1 MTRLLAL
8 ILLCLVLA
16 VSGLLLAVRPVL
28 DIDLV
33 DYLPEN
39 TLLFLEVER
48 PIRLAGPGRS
58 GQNGKSISAATWY
71 KFLQQMGGSDTL
83 IAETRKM
90 IAAGEALAK
99 HPLISSLLDHGA
111 TFALLPER
119 AGQAE
124 FAVSRQWMVAVRID
138 DHEAEQRFEEMLARL
153 QTRQPVSYQGET
165 LRHLAADDGQ
175 EFFYW
180 RHRNVVLAA
189 CEQELLRRCIDQKLR
204 RMIQKEVSLATN
216 ATYLRLRQLGKERAD
231 IFCYV
236 DLKGLHRRMPLVQ
249 AVETESGGLLPRH
262 LAFSGRAASN
272 TIRLEFNALVDP
284 ASTAAFLTRHALS
297 APIRQP
303 SMEPMPPEVK
313 LALWTNWFKSKYLW
327 DFVRQKAGDD
337 VSALM
342 ALIGQQLSEATGK
355 SLDDFFDVFGDEFGV
370 MITEQQVAH
379 QSSRFMGGLLLA
391 LRDRPAMAAMIAQME
406 ARLQVIKVKSGD
418 LEIDSVMLAGGLLQ
432 PACALLAQHLIL
444 ADSVELAE
452 AVRRQLMPDRLDG
465 HQGKASGPESGPGN
479 VSLFLRVGEVAE
491 QLAPLLTLLAKETGE
506 WDRMLPPETRLFV
519 REVGLPLLAGLHNVA
534 TGRVRGSMAGD
545 TLNMEVEYTLR
556 GD

>member
-16 VSGLLLAVRPVL
+16 VSGLLLAVRPAPEIAL
-28 DIDLV
+28 I

-39 TLLFLEVER
+39 TLLFMEVEH
-48 PIRLAGPGRS
+48 PIHWDGPGRS
-58 GQNGKSISAATWY
+58 GQNGKSVSATTWY
-71 KFLQQMGGSDTL
+71 KFLQQAGGSDTL

-111 TFALLPER
+111 AFALLPER
-119 AGQAE
+119 VGQTE
-124 FAVSRQWMVAVRID
+124 FSVSRQWMVAVRLD
-138 DHEAEQRFEEMLARL
+138 DHGAEQRFEEMLARL
-153 QTRQPVSYQGET
+153 QTRPPVSYQGEI
-165 LRHLAADDGQ
+165 LRHLVADGGQ

-189 CEQELLRRCIDQKLR
+189 CEQGLLRRCIDRNLQ
-204 RMIQKEVSLATN
+204 RMIQKGGSLATN
-216 ATYLRLRQLGKERAD
+216 AAYLRLRQLSKEPAD

-236 DLKGLHRRMPLVQ
+236 DLEGLRRRVPLVQ
-249 AVETESGGLLPRH
+249 AIETESGGLLPRH

-272 TIRLEFNALVDP
+272 TTRLEFNALVTP
-284 ASTAAFLTRHALS
+284 ASTAAFMTRHGLS

-313 LALWTNWFKSKYLW
+313 LALWTNWFKPKYLW
-327 DFVRQKAGDD
+327 DFARQKSGDD

-355 SLDDFFDVFGDEFGV
+355 SLADFFDVFGEEFGV
-370 MITEQQVAH
+370 MITEQQVQH
-379 QSSRFMGGLLLA
+379 QSSRFMGGLLVA

-406 ARLQVIKVKSGD
+406 THLQVIKVKSGD

-452 AVRRQLMPDRLDG
+452 AVRRRLMPDRLDAS
-465 HQGKASGPESGPGN
+465 QDKAPGSEIGPGN
-479 VSLFLRVGEVAE
+479 VSLFLRVGEMAE
-491 QLAPLLTLLAKETGE
+491 QLAPLLALLAKETGE
-506 WDRMLPPETRLFV
+506 WDRMLPPEARLFV

-545 TLNMEVEYTLR
+545 ILNMEVEYTLR